1 MPPEAGEKG
10 SGVNGSRLG
19 LGGVPFSFYLAT
31 SHDSSGS
38 GAVSPRER
46 LASRSSRDSVENR
59 RRVRVELATSRRC
72 LFRTGDTTAATVQ
85 QNVRGSN
92 GRRLVLLVASLR

>member
-46 LASRSSRDSVENR
+46 TREQVLPRQR
-59 RRVRVELATSRRC
+59 REQKKGAC
-72 LFRTGDTTAATVQ
+72 
-85 QNVRGSN
+85 
-92 GRRLVLLVASLR
+92 